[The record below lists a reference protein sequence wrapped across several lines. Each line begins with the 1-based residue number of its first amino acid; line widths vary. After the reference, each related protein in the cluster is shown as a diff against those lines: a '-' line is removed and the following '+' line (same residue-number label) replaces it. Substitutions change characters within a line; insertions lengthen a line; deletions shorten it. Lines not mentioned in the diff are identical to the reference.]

1 MKIHIMGASC
11 AGSTTL
17 GNALAERLNY
27 SYFDTDH
34 FFWEQTD
41 PPFTV
46 KRDQDERI
54 QMLKQSLTPHA
65 NHIVGG
71 SLVNWG
77 DEWLTYFDLV
87 VFLYVP
93 PEVRIQRLK
102 DRELE
107 RYGNVIYTEP
117 DRIVVYQKFLNWAT
131 AYDTN
136 AISGRTLQVHEDWL
150 GKVTCP
156 VLEIKGNNTVQQRI
170 DLILNKIDTLKSPL
184 IN

>member
-17 GNALAERLNY
+17 GNVLAQRLNY
-27 SYFDTDH
+27 PYFDTDH

-46 KRDQDERI
+46 KRDCDERI
-54 QMLKQSLTPHA
+54 QMLKQSLAPHS

-77 DEWLTYFDLV
+77 DEWLTAFDMV

-93 PEVRIQRLK
+93 PEIRLQRLK
-102 DRELE
+102 DREFE
-107 RYGNVIYTEP
+107 RYGDVIFTNP
-117 DRIVVYQKFLNWAT
+117 DRIQAYQKFIDWAT
-131 AYDTN
+131 AYDSST
-136 AISGRTLQVHEDWL
+136 ISGRTLQVHKDWL

-156 VLEIKGNNTVQQRI
+156 VFEIKGDTTVLHRT
-170 DLILNKIDTLKSPL
+170 DLILNKLSA
-184 IN
+184 INHPQ